1 MKSYK
6 GIILSENHPVPGY
19 SVSGVLV
26 DGRCIKTS
34 IVVQVSLISYNE
46 FMVETANS
54 FYVVKVD

>member
-1 MKSYK
+1 MKAYK
-6 GIILSENHPVPGY
+6 GIILSESHPVPGY

-34 IVVQVSLISYNE
+34 IVVAVSLISYNE

-54 FYVVKVD
+54 YYVVKVD

>member
-1 MKSYK
+1 MKAYK
-6 GIILSENHPVPGY
+6 GIILSESNPVPGY

-34 IVVQVSLISYNE
+34 VVVAVHLIAYGE

-54 FYVVKVD
+54 YYVVKVD